1 MPLDLPAGRHGNERV
16 IEYNWV
22 LNQIKPNSSV
32 LDIGTVAPPIMSG
45 YPEYVFSLT
54 RRMGCRYTTM
64 DVMPGANLLMDIRE
78 AGCLPPKSFDY
89 VVAISTLEHITIRPD
104 AALRN
109 MAHIGKNVLVTMPYG
124 LDHEM
129 TWGFNY
135 GPERLA
141 NLLEA
146 ADFAPTIR
154 EYYAH
159 FPEGW
164 TACKE
169 EQLQHT
175 PYGAYDSEAAGVVC
189 FGYLQSQSGP
199 PA

>member
-45 YPEYVFSLT
+45 YPEYVFNLT
-54 RRMGCRYTTM
+54 RRLGCRYTTM
-64 DVMPGANLLMDIRE
+64 DVMPGANLLLDIRH
-78 AGCLPPKSFDY
+78 ADLPAKSFDY
-89 VVAISTLEHITIRPD
+89 VVAISTLEHVTLYPES
-104 AALRN
+104 ALAN

-129 TWGFNY
+129 PWGYNY
-135 GPERLA
+135 GRERL
-141 NLLEA
+141 LKLWDR
-146 ADFAPTIR
+146 ADFSPTIA

-159 FPEGW
+159 LPEGW
-164 TACKE
+164 TACE
-169 EQLQHT
+169 EKALART

-199 PA
+199 PV